1 MPRLGDSLER
11 FAPHLFLFPSL
22 LLIAL
27 FILVP
32 LVWNLYLS
40 MTNFKLIG
48 PTARDYDIIWV
59 DNYFNLVGDATF
71 LRALWNSF
79 LFTIFSAI
87 IGQVVLGLILAL
99 IARASLPPTPL
110 GRAISALRTLTLV
123 LVFVSWVI
131 PEVVAGYAW
140 AALTEKEGLASL
152 LLGVDYRVYAQHPLG
167 TIIVANIWRGTAF
180 SMILFIAAM
189 EAIPRYIYEAAEIDG
204 ATPLQRFRYVILPL
218 LAPAILVDF
227 ILITIWTFNVFTQPF
242 IMLREALGKEVLWTI
257 FVYNEAVKL
266 QNPSLAAAAANIMF
280 AVVMAMILAYLALM
294 RRLERWYYAGR

>member
-1 MPRLGDSLER
+1 MSSFTDTLER
-11 FAPHLFLFPSL
+11 FAPHLFLFPAL

-27 FILVP
+27 FILIP

-48 PTARDYDIIWV
+48 PTAREYDIIWL
-59 DNYFNLVGDATF
+59 DNYLELVSDETF

-87 IGQVVLGLILAL
+87 IGQVVLGLLLAL
-99 IARASLPPTPL
+99 AARASLPDTPI
-110 GRAISALRTLTLV
+110 GKAVSVLRTLTLV

-140 AALTEKEGLASL
+140 AALTEKGGLASL
-152 LLGVDYRVYAQHPLG
+152 LLGADYRIYAQHPLG

-204 ATPLQRFRYVILPL
+204 ATPFQRFRHVILPL

-266 QNPSLAAAAANIMF
+266 QNPSLAAAAANVMF
-280 AVVMAMILAYLALM
+280 AVVMAMILAYLAFM